1 MKKIRICILVVVFIV
16 GTVMSTFGQG
26 RITFT
31 GTVLSYGTGL
41 STRMR
46 TSPFTLRINGI
57 TSEDEARR
65 FLSELQEGGQD
76 DLLEAIRN
84 EDLGTFSLGSQLGRR
99 MNVLLI
105 KDDDGRKKL
114 IGVFE
119 RWLGFA
125 ELRGGYRSLNYPF
138 SYIELFIDPRTGRG
152 EGTYFA
158 AASIRY
164 RNGNVEVEDFATLP
178 SRLLNVKLTGG
189 TLP

>member
-1 MKKIRICILVVVFIV
+1 MKIRICILAVVFIIA
-16 GTVMSTFGQG
+16 TVISTFGQE
-26 RITFT
+26 RTTFT
-31 GTVLSYGTGL
+31 GTVLSYGTGF

-57 TSEDEARR
+57 TSEDDARR
-65 FLSELQEGGQD
+65 FLSELQQGGQD
-76 DLLEAIRN
+76 DLLDAVRN
-84 EDLGTFSLGSQLGRR
+84 ENVGTFSLGTQLGRR
-99 MNVLLI
+99 INVLRVR
-105 KDDDGRKKL
+105 DVEGRKK
-114 IGVFE
+114 IIAVFE

-158 AASIRY
+158 AASIRF

-178 SRLLNVKLTGG
+178 SRLLNVRMSGG
-189 TLP
+189 ALP